1 MVTKALILLAILPA
15 ISGLLGRDLR
25 GNGPRGSL
33 SRTSS
38 HHRHQIT
45 TIFASFNHP
54 VGEKRTYSS
63 EFDVPA
69 FKLGRGS
76 KKNGGPTRLQSWVTS
91 GVTTISNNYSHRSNS
106 NTTPSLRILTTLVAV
121 TIAAYLTR
129 GIVFA
134 SVLSLA
140 VLVYAVTIY
149 MPTSTTTPTT
159 TSTTATRKR
168 SFLRSFFSFQQ
179 RIDRLIQRVVKQFRA
194 LEKASTITA
203 SPVKPRSTSS
213 IPVHKTTSSHSHDQD
228 HTSQDH
234 HNNNNQ
240 IHLST
245 SSQSNPYQHPF
256 IQSNANSIQSINNP
270 GLVNQSSPSSQP
282 TLPRPSSSSWFS
294 PNTHSNTH
302 GNTNSN
308 VFQRS
313 IFRDHDHDSDHD
325 SPQHAAM
332 NKALEIQAALDA
344 SSARCVFCLYSPYQ
358 HLASCSSINYCMTH
372 HWDLAS
378 IDFLRIDI
386 TILTLP
392 YRL

>member
-91 GVTTISNNYSHRSNS
+91 GVTSISNNYSHRPTSH
-106 NTTPSLRILTTLVAV
+106 TTPSLRILTSLVAV

-129 GIVFA
+129 GFVFA

-140 VLVYAVTIY
+140 VLAYAVTIS
-149 MPTSTTTPTT
+149 MPTSTSTTTTTTTTP
-159 TSTTATRKR
+159 RKR
-168 SFLRSFFSFQQ
+168 SFLRSFSSFHQ
-179 RIDRLIQRVVKQFRA
+179 RIDRLIRWAVKQFRA
-194 LEKASTITA
+194 LEKASAITA
-203 SPVKPRSTSS
+203 SPVKPRTTSS
-213 IPVHKTTSSHSHDQD
+213 NPVDKTTTSHSHSHDQD
-228 HTSQDH
+228 QTSQNH
-234 HNNNNQ
+234 QNNNQ
-240 IHLST
+240 IHLPA
-245 SSQSNPYQHPF
+245 SSQSNPDHDPS
-256 IQSNANSIQSINNP
+256 IQSNTNSIQSINNP
-270 GLVNQSSPSSQP
+270 SLVNQSSPSSHP

-302 GNTNSN
+302 GNTHGSN

-313 IFRDHDHDSDHD
+313 IFRDHDHDHD

-332 NKALEIQAALDA
+332 MKALEIQAALDA
-344 SSARCVFCLYSPYQ
+344 SSARCVL
-358 HLASCSSINYCMTH
+358 L
-372 HWDLAS
+372 
-378 IDFLRIDI
+378 
-386 TILTLP
+386 
-392 YRL
+392 